1 MNMIHPFNLLDERL
15 QNLIIKFG
23 FSVPTEIQKL
33 SIESILKGEHVLL
46 ISPTGSG
53 KTEAALFPLL
63 HKLLNENGSM
73 GIQLLY
79 INPLKALTKD
89 LTERLQ
95 NYAYLLNLK
104 VRPLYGDVDKGFK
117 KPVPEI
123 VITTPESLEIL
134 LDWSPRWW
142 PYLKTIKYVVIDE
155 VHELISSKRGYQL
168 LVLLERL
175 KQLAGRNFQRICLSA
190 TISNAELVAKIFGG
204 SDGKLKIIR
213 APEKRVH
220 EFELKLTIPLSRE
233 ESEDP
238 FIAGARLT
246 ADNIGNAKS
255 LIFVNSRYSA
265 ERLKAEIEKKGIK
278 VGVHHGSIGF
288 EEKEFVEKEFKE
300 GLLKAVIATKTLE
313 LGIDIGDIEQ
323 VIQFRS
329 PGQVNALI
337 QRAGRS
343 FHKPGEKS
351 VCKIISTDPEDF
363 LECLALV
370 SLFNKDFLEE
380 PIILENPL
388 DVLAKEILGYALH
401 NNRAIKSYK
410 DQFIPVNSKS
420 IYETIKKCFLFKT
433 LSKEE
438 FEKVV
443 NNLVDS
449 GLLNLNNGAPFPG
462 IRFKYVWKFEE
473 SETAEWPSFSF
484 REFFSMIPKR
494 ETFSLWAEHGFGKKK
509 KLGELDASFVYRSL
523 AIGMVIRFAGSNW
536 KVSEIDEKEHKV
548 FAVGVKEGGE
558 VPSWRGEGPQRSEM
572 VAKEML
578 TILRSI
584 INNSQTAFEL
594 IKDKK
599 ATETILDYIKNIESS
614 YVNAI
619 AGGKIIVEHIPSLK
633 TWIFITFLGENINR
647 TLAAAI
653 YEKISEVS
661 LLVKYVI
668 SPIGFAVRSEIIN
681 PLHAL
686 EKISLEEFEGLVKK
700 HIIEKSPFTRFIKDQ
715 IKEHFGFPRNEV
727 IIENEASKQA
737 MKIYY
742 DIKGGIEAFK
752 KIKSGYLIEVSRE
765 KISQLG
771 ESIIRYPFERP
782 WNANLKSI
790 IKETLQKFQYGTLDN
805 IFEYTWSNPEEAKK
819 ELKELSREI
828 NIIAFLDLNEKGWSI
843 AKVPVGKEERIAIK
857 VPVATKFFVI
867 RNEEDIKKI
876 QEELIKEKLPLTKLQ
891 NLMVELTF
899 IMINSNSNI
908 AKPFSL
914 KYSLKITNTF
924 EIVLSTLIKSRIE
937 KKYDK
942 VDLKVHIKGT
952 RVIMIHYGVP
962 VALLRHLIL
971 KDIATSNALI
981 EKGIVGGR
989 SQYFFEFP

>member
-1 MNMIHPFNLLDERL
+1 MILYPFTLLDERIQHWIFKL
-15 QNLIIKFG
+15 G
-23 FSVPTEIQKL
+23 FSEPTEIQKL
-33 SIESILKGEHVLL
+33 AIEPILNGENVLL

-53 KTEAALFPLL
+53 KTEAAIFPLL
-63 HKLLNENGSM
+63 HKILKEKEGE
-73 GIQLLY
+73 GIKLLY

-95 NYAYLLNLK
+95 NYAHFLNLK
-104 VRPLYGDVDKGFK
+104 VRPLYSDVDKKFK

-123 VITTPESLEIL
+123 VITTPESLEVI

-142 PYLKTIKYVVIDE
+142 PYLKTIKYIVIDE

-175 KQLAGRNFQRICLSA
+175 KQLAGRSFQRICLSA
-190 TISNAELVAKIFGG
+190 TVSNAELVAEIFGG

-213 APEKRVH
+213 SPEKRVH
-220 EFELKLTIPLSRE
+220 EFEVKLAIPLTRE
-233 ESEDP
+233 ENEDP
-238 FIAGARLT
+238 FIAGARLV
-246 ADNIGNAKS
+246 ANYIGNAKS

-265 ERLKAEIEKKGIK
+265 ERLKAEIEKNDIK
-278 VGVHHGSIGF
+278 VGVHHGSIEF
-288 EEKEFVEKEFKE
+288 EEKEFVEKAFEE

-313 LGIDIGDIEQ
+313 LGIDIGDVEQ

-343 FHKPGEKS
+343 LHKPGEKS
-351 VCKIISTDPEDF
+351 VCKIVSTDPEDF

-370 SLFNKDFLEE
+370 SLFNKGFLEE

-401 NNRAIKSYK
+401 NYRGINSYK
-410 DQFIPVNSKS
+410 NRFTPINLKS
-420 IYETIKKCFLFKT
+420 IYETIKKCLLFKT
-433 LSKEE
+433 LSEKEFNE
-438 FEKVV
+438 VIH
-443 NNLVDS
+443 NLAKS
-449 GLLNLNNGAPFPG
+449 ELLSLNNEAPFPKN
-462 IRFKYVWKFEE
+462 RFWKIWRFEE
-473 SETAEWPSFSF
+473 TETMEWPSFSF
-484 REFFSMIPKR
+484 REFFSMIPKQ
-494 ETFSLWAEHGFGKKK
+494 ETFALWAEQGFGKKK

-523 AIGMVIRFAGSNW
+523 ATGMIIKFAGSNW

-548 FAVGVKEGGE
+548 FVVEVKEGGE

-572 VAKEML
+572 VAREML
-578 TILRSI
+578 TILCSI

-681 PLHAL
+681 PRYAL
-686 EKISLEEFEGLVKK
+686 EKINLEEFEELVKR
-700 HIIEKSPFTRFIKDQ
+700 HIIEKSPFTRLIKDQ
-715 IKEHFGFPRNEV
+715 IKEHFGFPQNEV
-727 IIENEASKQA
+727 LIEKEASKQA

-742 DIKGGIEAFK
+742 NIKGGIEAFK
-752 KIKSGYLIEVSRE
+752 KIKSGYLIEVFRE

-771 ESIIRYPFERP
+771 ESIIRCPFERP
-782 WNANLKSI
+782 WNVSLKSI
-790 IKETLQKFQYGTLDN
+790 IKETLQKFQSGTLDN
-805 IFEYTWSNPEEAKK
+805 IFEYTWSNPEDAKK
-819 ELKELSREI
+819 ELRELSREI

-843 AKVPVGKEERIAIK
+843 AKVPIEKEEWITIK
-857 VPVATKFFVI
+857 IPVATKFFVI

-876 QEELIKEKLPLTKLQ
+876 QEELIKEKFPLTKLP
-891 NLMVELTF
+891 NLEVELTF
-899 IMINSNSNI
+899 TGISSNI
-908 AKPFSL
+908 AEP
-914 KYSLKITNTF
+914 YSLKITNTF
-924 EIVLSTLIKSRIE
+924 EIVLSTLIKSRVE
-937 KKYDK
+937 KKHDK

-952 RVIMIHYGVP
+952 RVTMIHYGVP
-962 VALLRHLIL
+962 VVLLKHLIQ
-971 KDIATSNALI
+971 KDIATSYALI
-981 EKGIVGGR
+981 EKGIIGGR
-989 SQYFFEFP
+989 SQYVFEFP

>member
-1 MNMIHPFNLLDERL
+1 MISYPFTLLDERI
-15 QNLIIKFG
+15 QHWIIKLG
-23 FSVPTEIQKL
+23 FYEPTKIQKIA
-33 SIESILKGEHVLL
+33 IEPILNGENVLL

-53 KTEAALFPLL
+53 KTEAAIFPLL
-63 HKLLNENGSM
+63 HKILREREGE
-73 GIQLLY
+73 GIKLLY

-95 NYAYLLNLK
+95 NYSHFLNLK
-104 VRPLYGDVDKGFK
+104 VRPLYSDVDKKFK

-123 VITTPESLEIL
+123 VITTPESLEVI

-142 PYLKTIKYVVIDE
+142 PYLKTIKYIVIDE

-175 KQLAGRNFQRICLSA
+175 KQVTERGFQRICLSA
-190 TISNAELVAKIFGG
+190 TVSNAELVAEIFGG

-213 APEKRVH
+213 SPEERVH
-220 EFELKLTIPLSRE
+220 EFEVKLAIPLSRE
-233 ESEDP
+233 ENEDP
-238 FIAGARLT
+238 FIAGARLVT
-246 ADNIGNAKS
+246 DCIGNAKS

-265 ERLKAEIEKKGIK
+265 ERLKAEIEKNDIK
-278 VGVHHGSIGF
+278 VGVHHGSIEF
-288 EEKEFVEKEFKE
+288 EEKGFVEKAFKE
-300 GLLKAVIATKTLE
+300 GLLKAAIATKTLE
-313 LGIDIGDIEQ
+313 LGIDIGDVEQ

-343 FHKPGEKS
+343 LHKPGEKS
-351 VCKIISTDPEDF
+351 VCKIVSTDPEDF
-363 LECLALV
+363 LECLALI
-370 SLFNKDFLEE
+370 SLFNKGFLEE

-401 NNRAIKSYK
+401 NYKGIKSYK
-410 DQFIPVNSKS
+410 NRFTPINLKS
-420 IYETIKKCFLFKT
+420 IYETIRKCLLFKM
-433 LSKEE
+433 LSEEE
-438 FEKVV
+438 FNEIIH
-443 NNLVDS
+443 NLAKS
-449 GLLNLNNGAPFPG
+449 GLLSSNNGTPFPG
-462 IRFKYVWKFEE
+462 PRFWEIWRFEE

-484 REFFSMIPKR
+484 REFFSMIPKQ
-494 ETFSLWAEHGFGKKK
+494 ETFTLWAEQGFGKKK

-523 AIGMVIRFAGSNW
+523 ATGMIIRFAGSNW

-548 FAVGVKEGGE
+548 FVVEVKEGGE

-572 VAKEML
+572 VAREML
-578 TILRSI
+578 TILCSI
-584 INNSQTAFEL
+584 IKNPQTAFEL
-594 IKDKK
+594 IKDEK
-599 ATETILDYIKNIESS
+599 AAETILDYIKNIESS

-619 AGGKIIVEHIPSLK
+619 VDGKIIVEYIPSLK

-681 PLHAL
+681 PLYAL
-686 EKISLEEFEGLVKK
+686 EKISLEEFEELVKR
-700 HIIEKSPFTRFIKDQ
+700 HVIEKSPFTRLIKDQ
-715 IKEHFGFPRNEV
+715 IKEHFNFPQNEV
-727 IIENEASKQA
+727 LIEKEASKQA

-742 DIKGGIEAFK
+742 NIKGGMEAFK

-782 WNANLKSI
+782 WNVSLKSV
-790 IKETLQKFQYGTLDN
+790 IKETLQNFQSGTLDN
-805 IFEYTWSNPEEAKK
+805 IFEYTWSNPDEAKK
-819 ELKELSREI
+819 ELKELSREV
-828 NIIAFLDLNEKGWSI
+828 NIIAFLVLNEKGWSI
-843 AKVPVGKEERIAIK
+843 AKVPNKEGEWITIK

-867 RNEEDIKKI
+867 KNEEDIKKI
-876 QEELIKEKLPLTKLQ
+876 QEELSKEKFPLAKLL
-891 NLMVELTF
+891 NLEVEITF
-899 IMINSNSNI
+899 TEIDSGIDE
-908 AKPFSL
+908 P
-914 KYSLKITNTF
+914 YSLKITNTF
-924 EIVLSTLIKSRIE
+924 EMVLGALIKSKVE

-952 RVIMIHYGVP
+952 RVTMKHYGAP
-962 VALLRHLIL
+962 VALLKHLIL
-971 KDIATSNALI
+971 KYIASSHALI

-989 SQYFFEFP
+989 AQYVFEFP

>member
-1 MNMIHPFNLLDERL
+1 MMNKTAVIYPFNLLDERL

-23 FSVPTEIQKL
+23 FSEPTEIQKL
-33 SIESILKGEHVLL
+33 SVESILKGEHVLL

-53 KTEAALFPLL
+53 KTEAAIFPLL
-63 HKLLNENGSM
+63 HKILNEKEDI
-73 GIQLLY
+73 GIKILY

-89 LTERLQ
+89 LTERIQ

-123 VITTPESLEIL
+123 VIITPESLEIL

-175 KQLAGRNFQRICLSA
+175 KQLTGRNFQRICLSA
-190 TISNAELVAKIFGG
+190 TISNAELVSEVFGG

-213 APEKRVH
+213 APEERVH
-220 EFELKLTIPLSRE
+220 EFEIKLAIPLTPE
-233 ESEDP
+233 ENEDP
-238 FIAGARLT
+238 FIAGARLIAEHISGT
-246 ADNIGNAKS
+246 KS

-343 FHKPGEKS
+343 FHKPREKS

-363 LECLALV
+363 LECLALL

-433 LSKEE
+433 LSIEE

-449 GLLNLNNGAPFPG
+449 GLLNLNNGVLFPG

-484 REFFSMIPKR
+484 REFFGMIPKR

-523 AIGMVIRFAGSNW
+523 AIGMIIRFAGSNW

-572 VAKEML
+572 VAREML
-578 TILRSI
+578 TILCSI
-584 INNSQTAFEL
+584 IKNPQTAFEL
-594 IKDKK
+594 IKDEK
-599 ATETILDYIKNIESS
+599 ATEAILDYIKNIESS

-619 AGGKIIVEHIPSLK
+619 AEGKIIVEHIPSLK

-681 PLHAL
+681 PLYAL
-686 EKISLEEFEGLVKK
+686 EKISLEEFEELVKR
-700 HIIEKSPFTRFIKDQ
+700 HIIEKSPFTRLIKDQ
-715 IKEHFGFPRNEV
+715 IKELFGFPQKEV
-727 IIENEASKQA
+727 IIEKEASKQA

-742 DIKGGIEAFK
+742 NIKSGIETFK
-752 KIKSGYLIEVSRE
+752 KIKSGYLIVVSRE

-782 WNANLKSI
+782 WNVSLKSI
-790 IKETLQKFQYGTLDN
+790 IKETLQKFHSGTLDN

-828 NIIAFLDLNEKGWSI
+828 NIITFLDLDEKGWSI
-843 AKVPVGKEERIAIK
+843 AKIPSSEKEWITIK
-857 VPVATKFFVI
+857 IPVATKFFVI

-876 QEELIKEKLPLTKLQ
+876 REELSKEKFPLTKLL
-891 NLMVELTF
+891 NLEVEITF
-899 IMINSNSNI
+899 SGVDSSIDE
-908 AKPFSL
+908 P
-914 KYSLKITNTF
+914 YSLKITNAF
-924 EIVLSTLIKSRIE
+924 EIVLGTLIKFKVE

-952 RVIMIHYGVP
+952 RVTMKHNGVP
-962 VALLRHLIL
+962 VALLRYLIL
-971 KDIATSNALI
+971 KDIATSYAII
-981 EKGIVGGR
+981 ERGVVGGR
-989 SQYFFEFP
+989 SQYVFEFP